1 MNCSKTSSEGNVV
14 ESSRKGTTYRGMV
27 RSSHI
32 SPKSETTYSNIA
44 TTAKTN
50 EAVSRTL
57 RLLVNTVDIAFPQ
70 IRTTT
75 TQPFRGRIL
84 VSLHTTRDDVLTKDL
99 VPTES
104 FPLF

>member
-1 MNCSKTSSEGNVV
+1 MRGETIV
-14 ESSRKGTTYRGMV
+14 ESRRKAYIGMV
-27 RSSHI
+27 RSSHT

-50 EAVSRTL
+50 ETVSRTL
-57 RLLVNTVDIAFPQ
+57 RLVVNNVVIVFDQ

-75 TQPFRGRIL
+75 AQPVPGIILL
-84 VSLHTTRDDVLTKDL
+84 VSLHTPREDVLTKDL
-99 VPTES
+99 MLTES